1 MKKILCLALSAAL
14 IFSLCGCSFYMRTMN
29 SATQKAPDNSV
40 LVPSVDNIGDNVEV
54 IGLNKTVV
62 CPMEDSMYPAANL
75 ELKEDFS
82 FKMTVNLYDGFGD
95 VLGTYETEDN
105 GDINLTVTEK
115 TFEGYS
121 GDTLESF
128 KLIKEDDTSYK
139 IKLFGAEQIGALH
152 DGAIL
157 AEE

>member
-1 MKKILCLALSAAL
+1 MKKLLCLTLSVVL
-14 IFSLCGCSFYMRTMN
+14 VLSLSGCSLLLARLEKP
-29 SATQKAPDNSV
+29 AQKVPAASD
-40 LVPSVDNIGDNVEV
+40 LVPSVDKIGDIDETE
-54 IGLNKTVV
+54 GLNKTIV

-95 VLGTYETEDN
+95 LLGTYETEDN